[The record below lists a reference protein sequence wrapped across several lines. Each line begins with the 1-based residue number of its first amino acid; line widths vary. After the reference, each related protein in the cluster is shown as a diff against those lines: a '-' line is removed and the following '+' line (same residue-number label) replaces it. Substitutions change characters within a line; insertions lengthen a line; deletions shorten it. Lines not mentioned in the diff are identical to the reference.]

1 MSENEIREYGAGSIK
16 ILGGLDAVRK
26 VPSMYIGNTGFE
38 GLHHLVYEIV
48 DNSIDEALEGFCNKI
63 TITIHRDNSV
73 TCQDNGRGIPTEM
86 HLEENMPAL
95 EVVLTKLH
103 AGGKFD
109 KNSYKYSA
117 GLHGVGLS
125 VVNALS
131 EFLEVEVRRGGSVF
145 SQRYEGGNKKT
156 ELKIIGDTEKT
167 GTKIW
172 FKPDKEIFESVEFSN
187 ETLAHRMREIS
198 FLNNGIYIILIDE
211 RKGKRQE
218 FKHEGGIKAFVK
230 FLNSNKNALF
240 DEPIYISSSK
250 NLLDSLEVG
259 IQYNEGYNE
268 NIYSFVNNVN
278 TQEGGTHVAG
288 FRSALTRCINNFI
301 QTNNSQKTKEPITGD
316 DVKEGLVAVINTKIQ
331 NPQFEG
337 QTKAKLG
344 NSEIKGL
351 VESVLNEKL
360 AEYFEL
366 NQNIAKAIVSKVIET
381 KRAREAARKAK
392 DLIKNKSL
400 IESGILPGKLAD
412 CQETNPDL
420 CEIFIVEGDSAGGSA
435 KQGRDRKIQAILPL
449 KGKILNVEK
458 SRPEKVLSNQEV
470 RNVYLALGTNMNGID
485 RLRYK
490 KIIIMTDADVDGSHI
505 RTLLLTLFYRKMPDL
520 ITNGYM
526 YIAQPPLYKIKHG
539 GKELYIKD
547 EDEFERF
554 VTQRGIEKTVCY
566 IGNVEIPKEAF
577 GKSVENIRSIEY
589 YLRDM
594 KRLGKNRDVIISL
607 FRALIRQ
614 REDFEGGEKLDKL
627 KEYLD
632 SYGYNA
638 ETIRDREHNLFTI
651 HIEQQNQK
659 EENNTL
665 DYEICNQADY
675 IETLEK
681 YTKVNEF
688 YEKEVKLISS
698 GKEQMIV
705 NAEEFLKFINEKG
718 KEGISIQR
726 YKGLGEMNPDQ
737 LWETTMDP
745 ERRSLLRVA
754 IEDAIEAD
762 QMFTVLMGSNI
773 ETRRAFIEQNAM
785 NVKNLDI

>member
-48 DNSIDEALEGFCNKI
+48 DNSIDEALEGFCNRI

-73 TCQDNGRGIPTEM
+73 TCEDNGRGIPTEM
-86 HLEENMPAL
+86 HEEENMPAL

-230 FLNSNKNALF
+230 FLNSNKNVLF
-240 DEPIYISSSK
+240 DEPIFISSSK
-250 NLLDSLEVG
+250 TLIDSLEVG

-301 QTNNSQKTKEPITGD
+301 QTNSSQKAKESISGD

-337 QTKAKLG
+337 QTKSKLG

-366 NQNIAKAIVSKVIET
+366 NQNIAKIIVSKVIET

-392 DLIKNKSL
+392 DLIKSKSL

-420 CEIFIVEGDSAGGSA
+420 CELFIVEGDSAGGSA

-470 RNVYLALGTNMNGID
+470 RNVYLALGTNLNGID
-485 RLRYK
+485 KLRYK
-490 KIIIMTDADVDGSHI
+490 KIIIMTDADVDGAHI

-520 ITNGYM
+520 IASGYM

-547 EDEFERF
+547 EDEFEKF

-566 IGNVEIPKEAF
+566 IDDVEI
-577 GKSVENIRSIEY
+577 GKDEFMQSVEKVRSIEY

-594 KRLGKNRDVIISL
+594 KRLGKRKKVIISL
-607 FRALIRQ
+607 LRAQIRN
-614 REDFEGGEKLDKL
+614 REDFEGGEKLYKF

-632 SYGYNA
+632 GYGYST
-638 ETIRDREHNLFTI
+638 EIVRDREHNLFTI
-651 HIEQQNQK
+651 NIERNDQK
-659 EENNTL
+659 GEVNTI

-675 IETLEK
+675 TETLEK
-681 YTKVNEF
+681 YTKVHDF
-688 YEKEVKLISS
+688 YEKKVKVISG
-698 GKEQMIV
+698 GKEETIAS
-705 NAEEFLKFINEKG
+705 AEEFLRFINEKG
-718 KEGISIQR
+718 KEGITIQR
-726 YKGLGEMNPDQ
+726 YKGLGEMNPEQ

-745 ERRSLLRVA
+745 VRRSLLRVT

-762 QMFTVLMGSNI
+762 QMFTVLMGNNI